1 MNIYTN
7 KNIYRQSEPAE
18 KKSYKWKIIYALIIA
33 LVFYFIFNRL
43 SSSKEIISKETEP
56 ESISSEN
63 IQPEKISQRV
73 DSHTISEGDIPAEVF
88 SEHGKFNANDTEEIL
103 SVAMDTY
110 DFSNLKIGRDI
121 RFYFDADEKAV
132 RMEYDHDTETMIV
145 VYREGEKFS
154 VKKETIPYEVYQENI
169 SVNINNFLYIDAM
182 NAGISEATILEI
194 ADIFSFDIDFTTEIQ
209 QGDSFTVIFEKRTR
223 DGKQAPDG
231 KVLAAKFSN
240 SGNDYYGYYFDNG
253 NEDGHYDSEGHFLVR
268 QFLRAPLS
276 YRQITSGYT
285 GARLNPI
292 TKTVSAHYQIDYA
305 APTGTPV
312 VATARGDIVSAGWEG
327 GWGNIVRLRHS
338 NGYTTHYGHLS
349 AFGKGIK
356 SGMQVSQGQV
366 IGYVGS
372 TGWSTGPHLDYGIKL
387 NGAPINPLAMNLPKG
402 DPLNADKMPEF
413 EKVKEKYNLLLH

>member
-1 MNIYTN
+1 MDIYTN
-7 KNIYRQSEPAE
+7 KNIYHQAEPP
-18 KKSYKWKIIYALIIA
+18 KKKNIKPRIIYIILIV
-33 LVFYFIFNRL
+33 LVFYFIFNKF
-43 SSSKEIISKETEP
+43 SASKEVVLEKNPSPAPLED
-56 ESISSEN
+56 

-73 DSHTISEGDIPAEVF
+73 DTHTISEGDIPAEVF
-88 SEHGKFNANDTEEIL
+88 SEHGKFNANDTEAIIASAEN
-103 SVAMDTY
+103 VY

-121 RFYFDADEKAV
+121 RFYFDENEKAM

-145 VYREGEKFS
+145 VRREENEFS
-154 VKKETIPYEVYQENI
+154 VNEETIPYEISQENI
-169 SVNINNFLYIDAM
+169 SVNIDNFLYIDAL

-194 ADIFSFDIDFTTEIQ
+194 ADIFSFDIDFTTEIRR
-209 QGDSFTVIFEKRTR
+209 GDSFTVIYEKRTR
-223 DGKQAPDG
+223 DGKPAPDG
-231 KVLAAKFSN
+231 KVLAAKFTN
-240 SGNDYYGYYFDNG
+240 AGNDYYGYYFDNG
-253 NEDGHYDSEGHFLVR
+253 DEDGHYDSEGHFLVR

-285 GARLNPI
+285 GARVHPI

-312 VATARGDIVSAGWEG
+312 VATARGDVVSAGWEG
-327 GWGNIVRLRHS
+327 GWGNIVRLRHA

-356 SGMQVSQGQV
+356 SGAQVSQGQV

-402 DPLNADKMPEF
+402 NPLGTDKMPEF
-413 EKVKEKYNLLLH
+413 EKIKEKYNLLLQ